1 MRISEKGAGLWIR
14 LAKCNHLLLR
24 EVRGLHQD
32 SSVTLPQFDVL
43 SQLLRHPDGMR
54 TGALSEALLVT
65 AGNVTGI
72 TRRLLRSGL
81 ISVRSD
87 DRDRRVKIHRLT
99 PAGRRVAIREV
110 RRMERFLDAVFSEMI
125 RHDQADLRR
134 SLDRLRLVLEA
145 RRAAG

>member
-1 MRISEKGAGLWIR
+1 MRKSEKGAGLWIR
-14 LAKCNHLLLR
+14 LAKCTHLLLR

-43 SQLLRHPDGMR
+43 TQLLRHPDGMR

-72 TRRLLRSGL
+72 TRRLLQRGL

-87 DRDRRVKIHRLT
+87 ARDRRVKIHRLT
-99 PAGRRVAIREV
+99 PAGRRLAIREV